1 MVGQALAL
9 ATVHVDVETVE
20 TEVGLGVVVGAF
32 VVGTGHLLHDSNC
45 PEVSEGEQ
53 ISKGT

>member
-20 TEVGLGVVVGAF
+20 VGRGVVVGAF
-32 VVGTGHLLHDSNC
+32 VGGTGHLLHDSSG

-53 ISKGT
+53 IPKGT